1 MTSSHDNH
9 APHTFNAESQ
19 GVTRRRI
26 LSVAG
31 VTAAGLAL
39 AACGAPAAAPPGQ
52 TGTAGAT
59 GAAGGG
65 SGTKVIIG
73 VGGQTLLTYLPTTL
87 ADQLGYYK
95 EQGLDVELQDLQG
108 GSKALT
114 AMLGGSTQVTSG
126 YYEHTIQMQAK
137 NQSIKAFADMGL
149 SSGLALVVAPK
160 NEGTIKSIADL
171 KGKNVGVTAPGS
183 STDMFVKFLLS
194 KNGFQPTDAS
204 VSAIGAG
211 SSAVAAVQNN
221 QVDAAVMLEPDIS
234 VLAKQL
240 GKPLV
245 ILQDVRTADG
255 LKAVFGTDSWPSA
268 CLYAKTD
275 WLEKNSDTAGKLA
288 KAIVKTLK
296 FISDH
301 SGQEIADKMPEKFAG
316 GDKAQYAKVIDDL
329 KKTLSKDGAFT
340 EDGVKAVLKTQ
351 QVANPEVGNKD
362 IDLSKTYTN
371 DFVKA

>member
-1 MTSSHDNH
+1 MTSSSD
-9 APHTFNAESQ
+9 PHQNPAVSE
-19 GVTRRRI
+19 GWTRRRV

-31 VTAAGLAL
+31 ITAAGLAL
-39 AACGAPAAAPPGQ
+39 AACGAPSSAPPGQ
-52 TGTAGAT
+52 AGTAGAS

-65 SGTKVIIG
+65 SGSKVIIG

-87 ADQLGYYK
+87 AQQLGYYK
-95 EQGLDVELQDLQG
+95 EEGVDVELQDLQG

-114 AMLGGSTQVTSG
+114 AMIGGSTQVTSG

-137 NQSIKAFADMGL
+137 NQSIEAFVDMGL

-160 NEGTIKSIADL
+160 NEGSIKGIADL

-183 STDMFVKFLLS
+183 STDMFVKYLLS
-194 KNGFQPTDAS
+194 KNGLQPTDAA

-234 VLAKQL
+234 VLAKRL
-240 GKPLV
+240 GKAPV
-245 ILQDVRTADG
+245 ILQDVRNVDG
-255 LKAVFGTDSWPSA
+255 LKAVFGTESWPSA

-275 WLEKNSDTAGKLA
+275 WIEKNQDAVGKLA
-288 KAIVKTLK
+288 KAIRRTLEY
-296 FISDH
+296 IGEH

-329 KKTLSKDGAFT
+329 KKTLSKDGKFT
-340 EDGVKAVLKTQ
+340 DDGTQAVLKTQ
-351 QVANPEVGNKD
+351 RVANPEIGDKA

-371 DFVKA
+371 DYVKA

>member
-1 MTSSHDNH
+1 MNPSST
-9 APHTFNAESQ
+9 PHQPPATAASW
-19 GVTRRRI
+19 TRRG
-26 LSVAG
+26 LLAATG
-31 VTAAGLAL
+31 LTAAGLAL

-52 TGTAGAT
+52 TGTAGAAA
-59 GAAGGG
+59 AAGGG
-65 SGTKVIIG
+65 SGSKVIIG

-87 ADQLGYYK
+87 AQQLGYYK
-95 EQGLDVELQDLQG
+95 EEGLDVELQDLQG

-114 AMLGGSTQVTSG
+114 AMIGGSTQVTSG

-137 NQSIKAFADMGL
+137 NQSIKAFVDMGL

-160 NEGTIKSIADL
+160 NEGSIKSVADL

-183 STDMFVKFLLS
+183 STDMLVKYLLS
-194 KNGFQPTDAS
+194 KNGFQPTDAA

-240 GKPLV
+240 GKQPV
-245 ILQDVRTADG
+245 ILQDVRTIEG
-255 LKAVFGTDSWPSA
+255 LKEVFGTDSWPSA

-275 WLEKNSDTAGKLA
+275 WLQQNQDTGKKLA
-288 KAIVKTLK
+288 RAIKRTLDY
-296 FISDH
+296 ISQH

-316 GDKAQYAKVIDDL
+316 GDKALYAKVIDDL
-329 KKTLSKDGAFT
+329 KKTLSKDGKFT
-340 EDGVKAVLKTQ
+340 EDGVQAVLKTQ
-351 QVANPEVGNKD
+351 RVANPEVGNKD
-362 IDLSKTYTN
+362 IDLSKTYAN
-371 DFVKA
+371 DYVTA

>member
-1 MTSSHDNH
+1 MTSSPEPQQQSP
-9 APHTFNAESQ
+9 AVSEGWS
-19 GVTRRRI
+19 RRRV

-31 VTAAGLAL
+31 ITAAGLAL
-39 AACGAPAAAPPGQ
+39 AACGAPSAAPPGQ
-52 TGTAGAT
+52 AGTAGAS

-65 SGTKVIIG
+65 PGAKVIIG

-87 ADQLGYYK
+87 AQQLGYYK
-95 EQGLDVELQDLQG
+95 EEGVDVELQDLQG

-114 AMLGGSTQVTSG
+114 AMIGGSTQVTSG

-137 NQSIKAFADMGL
+137 NQSIKAFVDMGL

-160 NEGTIKSIADL
+160 NEGSIKGIADL

-183 STDMFVKFLLS
+183 STDMFVKYLLS
-194 KNGFQPTDAS
+194 KNGYQPTDAS

-240 GKPLV
+240 GKTPV
-245 ILQDVRTADG
+245 ILQDVRTVGG

-275 WLEKNSDTAGKLA
+275 WIEKNSDTAGKLA
-288 KAIVKTLK
+288 KAIKRTLEY
-296 FISDH
+296 ISQH
-301 SGQEIADKMPEKFAG
+301 SGQEIAEKMPANFAG

-329 KKTLSKDGAFT
+329 KKTLSKDGTFT
-340 EDGVKAVLKTQ
+340 ADGAKAVLKTQ
-351 QVANPEVGNKD
+351 QVANPEVGNKS

-371 DFVKA
+371 DYVTA

>member
-1 MTSSHDNH
+1 MTANHDPQH
-9 APHTFNAESQ
+9 LPAAPA
-19 GVTRRRI
+19 GWTRRRL
-26 LSVAG
+26 LSAAG
-31 VTAAGLAL
+31 VGAAGLAL

-52 TGTAGAT
+52 AGTSGASA
-59 GAAGGG
+59 AAGGG
-65 SGTKVIIG
+65 AGTKVIIG

-87 ADQLGYYK
+87 AAQLGYYK
-95 EQGLDVELQDLQG
+95 DQGLDVELQDLQG

-160 NEGTIKSIADL
+160 NEGTIKGIADL

-194 KNGFQPTDAS
+194 KNGFQPTDAA

-240 GKPLV
+240 GKAPV
-245 ILQDVRTADG
+245 ILQDVRSVDG
-255 LKAVFGTDSWPSA
+255 LEAVFGTSSWPSA

-275 WLEKNSDTAGKLA
+275 WLEKNADTAGKLA
-288 KAIVKTLK
+288 KAITKTLA

-316 GDKAQYAKVIDDL
+316 GDKAQYAKVIENL
-329 KKTLSKDGAFT
+329 KRTLSKDGAFT
-340 EDGVKAVLKTQ
+340 QDGIEAVLKTQ
-351 QVANPEVGNKD
+351 RVANPEVGNKD

-371 DFVKA
+371 DYVKA